1 MRKILISGGGLE
13 NKGAQAMLFICVDEL
28 SKKFPEHEIIAISD
42 SDCEYYEKHESI
54 YRFRFI
60 RQLDYKYALYK
71 MGGPYGLLMKLK
83 GINQEMFMQIDELM
97 SDVDLLVDISGY
109 ALSSSWDYHCN
120 MLFLSNFIFSKA
132 YGFNSY
138 VMPQSFGPFDYKG
151 IKGKAIEFFIKHF
164 LQIPKVIY
172 AREKSGYDLLKN
184 KYKIINLQLSC
195 DMVLKNKMIE
205 SNQIYKVK
213 DCKTDS
219 MKIDRQSV
227 GIVPNIQNFRYISER
242 EALEIYKAIIVKLL
256 LYNKSVYIL
265 RHSNEDYSLCKKIKA
280 LFLENNKVI
289 TLVDDYDCFQL
300 NSIIKRFDYMIAS
313 RYHSI
318 VHAYKNS
325 VPCLT
330 IGWSNKYHDLLS
342 LVDQDKYMVDIR
354 NQIDTNQVIEKLSEL
369 NDAYFEERTILSNKL
384 MNLQSQNLFCDIKI
398 D

>member
-42 SDCEYYEKHESI
+42 SDCEYYEKHENI

-60 RQLDYKYALYK
+60 RQPDYKYALYK
-71 MGGPYGLLMKLK
+71 LGGIYGVLMKLK
-83 GINQEMFMQIDELM
+83 GIKKEQFKQIDELM
-97 SDVDLLVDISGY
+97 KDVDLSVDISGY
-109 ALSSSWDYHCN
+109 ALSSSWDYKCN
-120 MLFLSNFIFSKA
+120 MLFLSNFVFSKA

-151 IKGKAIEFFIKHF
+151 TKGKIIEYFIKHF
-164 LQIPKVIY
+164 LQIPKTIY
-172 AREKSGYDLLKN
+172 AREKTGYYWLKN
-184 KYKIINLQLSC
+184 KYKINNIQQSC

-205 SNQIYKVK
+205 SDQIYKVK
-213 DCKTDS
+213 DRKIDF
-219 MKIDRQSV
+219 MKIAHQSV
-227 GIVPNIQNFRYISER
+227 GIVPNIQNFRYISESQ
-242 EALEIYKAIIVKLL
+242 ALEIYKAIIEKLL

-265 RHSNEDYSLCKKIKA
+265 RHSNEDCTLCKKIKA
-280 LFLENNKVI
+280 LFSENSKVI
-289 TLVDDYDCFQL
+289 TVVDDYDCFQL
-300 NSIIKRFDYMIAS
+300 NSIIKQFDYMIAS

-354 NQIDTNQVIEKLSEL
+354 NQIDTNLVIEKLSEL
-369 NDAYFEERTILSNKL
+369 NDAYLDERKALSKKVKT
-384 MNLQSQNLFCDIKI
+384 LQSKSLFSNIRTD
-398 D
+398 

>member
-42 SDCEYYEKHESI
+42 SDCEYYEKHENI

-60 RQLDYKYALYK
+60 RQPDYKYALYK
-71 MGGPYGLLMKLK
+71 LGGIYGVLMKLK
-83 GINQEMFMQIDELM
+83 GIKKEQFKQIDELM
-97 SDVDLLVDISGY
+97 KDVDLLVDISGY
-109 ALSSSWDYHCN
+109 ALSSSWDYKCN
-120 MLFLSNFIFSKA
+120 MLFLSNFVFSKA
-132 YGFNSY
+132 YRFNSY

-151 IKGKAIEFFIKHF
+151 TKDKIIEFFIKHF
-164 LQIPKVIY
+164 LQVPKTVFV
-172 AREKSGYDLLKN
+172 REQSGYDLLKN
-184 KYKIINLQLSC
+184 KYKLNNLQLSS
-195 DMVLKNKMIE
+195 DMVLNNKKIE
-205 SNQIYKVK
+205 SDRIYKVK
-213 DCKTDS
+213 DCKTDF
-219 MKIDRQSV
+219 MKIAHQSV
-227 GIVPNIQNFRYISER
+227 GIVPNIQNFRYISESQ
-242 EALEIYKAIIVKLL
+242 ALEIYKAIIEKLL

-265 RHSNEDYSLCKKIKA
+265 RHSNEDYALCKIIKA
-280 LFLENNKVI
+280 LFSKNSKVI

-354 NQIDTNQVIEKLSEL
+354 NQPDTNLVIEKLSEL
-369 NDAYFEERTILSNKL
+369 NDAYLEEQMMLSEKI
-384 MNLQSQNLFCDIKI
+384 MDLQSQNLFCDIKI